1 MCEGRQGVTS
11 PVVTERRNRNH
22 KYFGNP
28 ETSMPANAPE
38 YKHLEKELQS
48 LKQEIKMFDNAIS
61 PEAAAKKLLAY
72 FKSQGIDP
80 IMEESNPWKPKGNCC
95 LG

>member
-48 LKQEIKMFDNAIS
+48 LVSINYRLPAHKLKQEIKMFDNAIS
-61 PEAAAKKLLAY
+61 PEAAAKK
-72 FKSQGIDP
+72 SQGIDP
-80 IMEESNPWKPKGNCC
+80 IMEESNP
-95 LG
+95 